1 MSRVHG
7 WAAAAI
13 AAWALSLLLATSQGQ
28 DAGAGDAARG
38 KVVFEKRCTG
48 CHSLT
53 QNREGPKLGGVYGR
67 VSGTVE
73 GFAYSDA
80 LRKARIPW
88 DEKTLNT
95 WLADP
100 DTLVPDNNM
109 EFHVAKAEERRD
121 VIAFLKQ
128 VPLR

>member
-7 WAAAAI
+7 WAAAAM
-13 AAWALSLLLATSQGQ
+13 AAWALALLLATSQAQ
-28 DAGAGDAARG
+28 DVSAGDAARG

-67 VSGTVE
+67 VSGTVD

-80 LRKARIPW
+80 LKKAKMTW
-88 DEKTLNT
+88 DEKTLNQ

-100 DTLVPDNNM
+100 DALVPDNNM
-109 EFHVAKAEERRD
+109 EFHVPKADERRD